1 MELASPWFQAR
12 KKTTKALAGMISPAV
27 LATPTGRSSGRA
39 IAAVHKSVCDPSRRL
54 LWCSKIKHFSR
65 PAIEARNHA
74 DIGQCIQK
82 LMAGAPPT
90 PPQFAKRLAGSVEQ
104 TSRPGGQAAWAPPP
118 PTPGTRDYSPPST

>member
-1 MELASPWFQAR
+1 MELASSLFQAR
-12 KKTTKALAGMISPAV
+12 QKTTKALGRMISPAV

-82 LMAGAPPT
+82 LMAGAPRHA
-90 PPQFAKRLAGSVEQ
+90 AKMSEGRAAVCDDSVM
-104 TSRPGGQAAWAPPP
+104 SGL
-118 PTPGTRDYSPPST
+118 

>member
-1 MELASPWFQAR
+1 MELASSLFQAR
-12 KKTTKALAGMISPAV
+12 QKTTKALGGRISPAV

-82 LMAGAPPT
+82 LMAGAHRT
-90 PPQFAKRLAGSVEQ
+90 PPKLAKRLAEMLK
-104 TSRPGGQAAWAPPP
+104 
-118 PTPGTRDYSPPST
+118 